1 LKEDEMSTER
11 KLRLLIMVG
20 VVLLLAI
27 YVLMALV
34 VWGADAANN
43 TGARLVVVTQA
54 MAGRGSE
61 GDQGQEPTSAAI
73 EIHGQ
78 EAEVVYPTRD
88 LGCMVGENW
97 IFVTPEMDIYPIAE
111 GWTIATT
118 KCGRYLIPITPS
130 DNPYPYPEPEPYPY
144 PGPDGG

>member
-1 LKEDEMSTER
+1 MKTKLTTKNKLKTLIIIAFILVMVAYFVLVLAVMS
-11 KLRLLIMVG
+11 
-20 VVLLLAI
+20 
-27 YVLMALV
+27 
-34 VWGADAANN
+34 ADAANN